1 MKKNLHKLLIVLS
14 AVLFPILAQ
23 AQKRELMYYS
33 SADRKTFA
41 HWSYSVIGGTTIF
54 NGDVSESHDQMFPT
68 TDFKPTLGGTL
79 ERTFNPVFGLGV
91 QYMYIPYQADFNDN
105 IRRVQG
111 TAQEATAFLSL
122 NILNL
127 FYQTRPQKWNIY
139 GNIGWGVSF
148 YNAETIDKR
157 TGKPVLGGPLSSRIP
172 MKLDDGM
179 AYVIPLGL
187 HLEYNVSRHFAIGAK
202 AEYRMHNKDN
212 YEGGTKMPEL
222 RQGNSNDA
230 FMVFALSLRHKMNFG
245 KGRHV
250 RDATY
255 GYGTPAMSEKAE
267 TKDLE
272 RRLNDLRDV
281 VEEMLEEMEA
291 KDAGTACCTE
301 AMKRIEIL
309 ENQLSQSRIERPV
322 PAKTD
327 SEDETGE
334 EISRS
339 TGEIICDFD
348 PSAYETLIYVTAEKG
363 THLAI
368 FSTQHYGSFMFWPY
382 IYLANTD
389 VLSSDP
395 NELVIG
401 TNLRI
406 PKLPAEMID
415 EDNPEAVERV
425 ECIKEQIY
433 NR

>member
-1 MKKNLHKLLIVLS
+1 MKRNLHKLLIILS
-14 AVLFPILAQ
+14 AVLFPMLTQ

-41 HWSYSVIGGTTIF
+41 HWSYSVDVGTTIF

-91 QYMYIPYQADFNDN
+91 QYMYMPYQAVFNDN

-122 NILNL
+122 NFLNL
-127 FYQTRPQKWNIY
+127 FYQTRPQKWNVY
-139 GNIGWGVSF
+139 GNVGWGVSF
-148 YNAETIDKR
+148 YNAETINR
-157 TGKPVLGGPLSSRIP
+157 ATGQPVLGGPASSRVP

-179 AYVIPLGL
+179 AYVIPLAL
-187 HLEYNVSRHFAIGAK
+187 LIEYNVSRHFAIGAK

-255 GYGTPAMSEKAE
+255 GYGTPAMSDKAE

-272 RRLNDLRDV
+272 RRLNELRDV
-281 VEEMLEEMEA
+281 VEQMLEEMPTE
-291 KDAGTACCTE
+291 DATACCKD

-309 ENQLSQSRIERPV
+309 ENQLSQSRIERPAPV
-322 PAKTD
+322 KNDPKD
-327 SEDETGE
+327 DEET
-334 EISRS
+334 SRP

-348 PSAYETLIYVTAEKG
+348 PSAYETLTYVTAEKG

-368 FSTQHYGSFMFWPY
+368 FSTQHYGNFMFWPY

-395 NELVIG
+395 DALEIG
-401 TNLRI
+401 TRLRI

-415 EDNPEAVERV
+415 ENNPEAVERV
-425 ECIKEQIY
+425 NCIKEKIY
-433 NR
+433 EGR